1 MSGETVVALATPRGR
16 GGIATILL
24 AGPKAERILT
34 FLFRTPSG
42 QRVNK
47 WSRNRLRFGVIVRK
61 NKRIDEV
68 IAGCVHDGL
77 LGPECVEIHCHGGP
91 AAAAALLD
99 ALTAKG
105 AVLVETQR
113 VLDDGDQLVV
123 IQKEVLEALPAAGT
137 ERSADLLL
145 AQFDGGLTEAA
156 RRWAK
161 CPADSRD
168 QIQAALTTWEAA
180 RLLTNPPRIVL
191 AGPTNAGKS
200 SLTNSLLARP
210 VSIVHETPG
219 TTRDYVTHLG
229 EIAGFAMNVVDTAG
243 LGFAESEIDRQAT
256 RFAHEQVEAA
266 EIILAVFDASV
277 APTEADRELLNMW
290 RHDPRCVLV
299 ANKID
304 LAAPPDWLTEAGDC
318 VAVSAK
324 TGDAI
329 DALAERLTSRLGL
342 DALAAGEPLC
352 FTVRQRD
359 LLDAAL
365 AGESPSA
372 ITQLLH
378 GPIT

>member
-1 MSGETVVALATPRGR
+1 MSGETIVALATPRGR

-24 AGPKAERILT
+24 AGPRAERILT
-34 FLFRTPSG
+34 HLFRTPSG
-42 QRVNK
+42 RSITK
-47 WSRNRLRFGVIVRK
+47 WPRNRLRFGVIVRK

-68 IAGCVHDGL
+68 IAGRVRDGL

-91 AAAAALLD
+91 AATAALLD
-99 ALTAKG
+99 ALVAKG

-113 VLDDGDQLVV
+113 VLADSNRLNA
-123 IQKEVLEALPAAGT
+123 IQKEVLEAIPAAGT
-137 ERSADLLL
+137 ERAADLLL

-161 CPADSRD
+161 CPADCRD
-168 QIQAALTTWEAA
+168 EIQAARATWEAA
-180 RLLTNPPRIVL
+180 RLLTEPPRIVL

-200 SLTNSLLARP
+200 SLANSLLARP

-229 EIAGFAMNVVDTAG
+229 EIAGFAMHVVDTAG
-243 LGFAESEIDRQAT
+243 LGFAESDIDRQAT

-266 EIILAVFDASV
+266 EIILAVFDASA
-277 APTEADRELLNMW
+277 APTEADRKLLNTW

-304 LAAPPDWLTEAGDC
+304 LVAPPGWLTEAGDC
-318 VAVSAK
+318 IAVSAK
-324 TGDAI
+324 TGDQI
-329 DALAERLTSRLGL
+329 DALAERLASRLGL
-342 DALAAGEPLC
+342 DALAAGDPLC
-352 FTVRQRD
+352 FPARQRD

-365 AGESPSA
+365 AGEPSL
-372 ITQLLH
+372 TLTRLLH
-378 GPIT
+378 GPIA